1 MTMALYPRVK
11 VPRFPT
17 KLIRKITLLHSW
29 ENQQTPLVNSEKHQS
44 RNQETSA
51 FVNMLMQTYIKP
63 AQQEQRGLQAHRED
77 QAQDGGRNQ
86 RPDSMRLRQH
96 DDDGQR
102 HQHGHP

>member
-1 MTMALYPRVK
+1 
-11 VPRFPT
+11 
-17 KLIRKITLLHSW
+17 
-29 ENQQTPLVNSEKHQS
+29 
-44 RNQETSA
+44 
-51 FVNMLMQTYIKP
+51 MLMQTYIKP